1 MLPSFHNI
9 KEMTLEKVEKR
20 VRDNDKPYYVF
31 TLEIRD
37 EDNNLDI
44 LTFFSNDLTWLEIIV
59 ICDLK
64 ADSVFSRAIN
74 SALISSVLRSV
85 GGCDCAA
92 DCSIDI

>member
-1 MLPSFHNI
+1 MLASFHNI

-44 LTFFSNDLTWLEIIV
+44 LTFFSNDKES
-59 ICDLK
+59 LK
-64 ADSVFSRAIN
+64 FKRFK
-74 SALISSVLRSV
+74 
-85 GGCDCAA
+85 
-92 DCSIDI
+92 

>member
-1 MLPSFHNI
+1 MLASFHNI

-44 LTFFSNDLTWLEIIV
+44 LTFFSNDKEG
-59 ICDLK
+59 LK
-64 ADSVFSRAIN
+64 
-74 SALISSVLRSV
+74 
-85 GGCDCAA
+85 
-92 DCSIDI
+92 